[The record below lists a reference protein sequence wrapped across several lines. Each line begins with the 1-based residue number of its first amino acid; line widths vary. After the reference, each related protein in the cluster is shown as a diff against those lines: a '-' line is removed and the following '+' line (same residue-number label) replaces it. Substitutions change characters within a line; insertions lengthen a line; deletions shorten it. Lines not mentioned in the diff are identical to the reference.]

1 MKLTFHGAAQE
12 VTGSMHLLE
21 VNGQRILL
29 DCGLF
34 QGRRAETYERNLH
47 FPFDPK
53 SIDAVVLSHAHID
66 HTGKLPNLVKQ
77 GFDGN
82 IWCTA
87 ATRNLSS
94 YMLLDSGHIQETDV
108 EYLNKRRKRRG
119 ESLIEPIY
127 TQEDARNTLPLF
139 VSVGI
144 QRSVPIADG
153 VKLTYY
159 NAGHILGSAFILLE
173 IKEFSTGKEWRLVFS
188 GDLGREELA
197 ILYPPDTLTDADIL
211 IMESTYGDRLHG
223 SHIDARKRL
232 EAVVSATVRRRGKVI
247 IPAFAVGRTQE
258 LVYSLNV
265 LDNAGDIPELPIFVD
280 SPLAVNA
287 TDVFR
292 MHPEAWNQ
300 EVQEFLTEGKKRN
313 PFDDAN
319 IEYVRDVRRSKQLN
333 FLTEPAIIIS
343 ASGMAES
350 GRILH
355 HLKNNITQKENTI
368 LFVSFQ
374 AEHTLGRRILDGDRE
389 VKIYGDE
396 YPVRAQVERIDG
408 YSAHADQSELL
419 SWASH
424 FDKARLQKTFLVHG
438 EKEAQFTLAGKLQ
451 EQGHQNV
458 EVPVLGQSFDF
469 S

>member
-1 MKLTFHGAAQE
+1 MQLTFHGAAQE

-21 VNGQRILL
+21 VNDQRILL
-29 DCGLF
+29 DCGLY
-34 QGRRAETYERNLH
+34 QGHRGDSYARNLH

-77 GFDGN
+77 GFNGN
-82 IWCTA
+82 VWSTA

-94 YMLLDSGHIQETDV
+94 YMLLDSGHIQETDI
-108 EYLNKRRKRRG
+108 EYLNKRRKKRG
-119 ESLIEPIY
+119 EPPVEPIY
-127 TQEDARNTLPLF
+127 TQEDARNALPLF

-144 QRSVPIADG
+144 QRAVPIADG
-153 VKLTYY
+153 VKLTFY
-159 NAGHILGSAFILLE
+159 NAGHILGAAFVLLE
-173 IKEFSTGKEWRLVFS
+173 IVEFSTGKQWRLVFS
-188 GDLGREELA
+188 GDLGRKELA
-197 ILYPPDTLTDADIL
+197 ILYPPDTFSDADIL

-223 SHIDARKRL
+223 SYQDAARQL
-232 EAVVSATVRRRGKVI
+232 EEVVCATAKRRGKVI

-265 LDNAGDIPELPIFVD
+265 LDEDGDIPELPIFVD

-292 MHPEAWNQ
+292 MHPEAWNR
-300 EVQEFLTEGKKRN
+300 EVQEFLTEGKRRN

-333 FLTEPAIIIS
+333 FITDPAIIIS

-355 HLKNNITQKENTI
+355 HLKNNITHKENTI

-374 AEHTLGRRILDGDRE
+374 AENTLGRRILEGADE

-396 YPVRAQVERIDG
+396 YPVRAAVERIDG

-419 SWASH
+419 EWAGH

-438 EKEAQFTLAGKLQ
+438 EKEAAFTLAGKLT
-451 EQGHQNV
+451 EQGHRSV
-458 EVPVLGQSFDF
+458 EVPVLGQSFEF
-469 S
+469 

>member
-21 VNGQRILL
+21 VNGQRVLL
-29 DCGLF
+29 DCGLY
-34 QGRRAETYERNLH
+34 QGRRAETYDRNLN
-47 FPFDPK
+47 FPFEPK
-53 SIDAVVLSHAHID
+53 SIDTVVLSHAHID

-77 GFDGN
+77 GFAGN
-82 IWCTA
+82 VWCTA

-94 YMLLDSGHIQETDV
+94 YMLLDSGHIQEMDI

-119 ESLIEPIY
+119 EPPVEPIY

-139 VSVGI
+139 VSVGLH
-144 QRSVPIADG
+144 RPVSIADG

-159 NAGHILGSAFILLE
+159 NAGHILGSAFVLLE
-173 IKEFSTGKEWRLVFS
+173 IKEFATGKEWRLVFS
-188 GDLGREELA
+188 GDMGRAELA
-197 ILYPPDTLTDADIL
+197 ILYPPETLSDADIL
-211 IMESTYGDRLHG
+211 IMESTYGNRLHG
-223 SHIDARKRL
+223 SHIDARRRL
-232 EAVVSATVRRRGKVI
+232 EEVVGATAKRRGKVI

-258 LVYSLNV
+258 LVYALNV
-265 LDNAGDIPELPIFVD
+265 LEEAGDIPELPVFVD

-292 MHPEAWNQ
+292 MHPESWNS
-300 EVQEFLTEGKKRN
+300 EVQEFLVEGKRRN
-313 PFDDAN
+313 PFDAPN

-333 FLTEPAIIIS
+333 FLTDSAIIIS

-355 HLKNNITQKENTI
+355 HLKNNITHKENTI

-374 AEHTLGRRILDGDRE
+374 AEHTLGRRILDQEKE

-408 YSAHADQSELL
+408 YSAHADQRELL
-419 SWASH
+419 EWASH
-424 FDKARLQKTFLVHG
+424 FDKKRLQKTFLVHG
-438 EKEAQFTLAGKLQ
+438 EKEAAFTLAEKLG
-451 EQGHQNV
+451 EAGHQSV
-458 EVPVLGQSFDF
+458 EVPVLGQSFEF
-469 S
+469 

>member
-34 QGRRAETYERNLH
+34 QGRRAETYDRNLN

-53 SIDAVVLSHAHID
+53 SIDTVVLSHAHID
-66 HTGKLPNLVKQ
+66 HTGRLPNLVKQ
-77 GFDGN
+77 GFNGN
-82 IWCTA
+82 VWCTA

-94 YMLLDSGHIQETDV
+94 YMLLDSGHIQEKDI
-108 EYLNKRRKRRG
+108 EYLNKRRRRRG
-119 ESLIEPIY
+119 EEPLEPIY

-139 VSVGI
+139 VAVGI
-144 QRSVPIADG
+144 RRPVFIGDG
-153 VKLTYY
+153 VRLTYY
-159 NAGHILGSAFILLE
+159 NAGHILGSAFVLLE
-173 IKEFSTGKEWRLVFS
+173 INDRSTGKEWRLVFS

-197 ILYPPDTLTDADIL
+197 ILHPPDTLTDADIL
-211 IMESTYGDRLHG
+211 ILESTYGNRLHG
-223 SHIDARKRL
+223 SYQDARRRL
-232 EAVVSATVRRRGKVI
+232 EEVVSATARRRGKVI

-258 LVYSLNV
+258 LVYALNV
-265 LDNAGDIPELPIFVD
+265 LDEAGDIPELPVFVD

-292 MHPEAWNQ
+292 MHPEAWNR
-300 EVQEFLTEGKKRN
+300 EVQEFLTDGKRRN
-313 PFDDAN
+313 PFDYPH

-355 HLKNNITQKENTI
+355 HLKNNIERKQNTI

-374 AEHTLGRRILDGDRE
+374 AEHTLGRRIADGEKE
-389 VKIYGDE
+389 VRIYGEE
-396 YPVRAQVERIDG
+396 YDVRAQVEKIDG
-408 YSAHADQSELL
+408 YSAHADQSELME
-419 SWASH
+419 WAGH
-424 FDKARLQKTFLVHG
+424 FDRQRLGQTFLVHG
-438 EKEAQFTLAGKLQ
+438 EKEAAETLAGKLR
-451 EQGHQNV
+451 EQNFRNV
-458 EVPVLGQSFDF
+458 TVPTLNQSFSF
-469 S
+469 